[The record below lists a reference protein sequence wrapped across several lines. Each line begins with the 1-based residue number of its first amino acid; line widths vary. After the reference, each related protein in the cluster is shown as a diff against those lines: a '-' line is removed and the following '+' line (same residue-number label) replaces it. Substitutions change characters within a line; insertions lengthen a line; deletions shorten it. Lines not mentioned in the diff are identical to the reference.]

1 MRQLQ
6 ASTMTAAEVAA
17 WESMIRDGTFR
28 RLTGGCDNMER
39 EYAAE
44 LRRRAQ
50 RFEREV
56 RS

>member
-17 WESMIRDGTFR
+17 W
-28 RLTGGCDNMER
+28 DNMER